1 MIVKHTVTR
10 PNVVNFMVRVA
21 MKVDGNSYYS
31 FTDLNAFNVLYPFEY
46 KVSKEELMSG
56 NSFVVTNF
64 GGELSVALKVE

>member
-1 MIVKHTVTR
+1 MTR

-46 KVSKEELMSG
+46 KVSKEELMSDG
-56 NSFVVTNF
+56 NFVITNL
-64 GGELSVALKVE
+64 GGEMSFATRSE